1 MFIVVL
7 SARVKK
13 GIKKNKIPRNKLS
26 QGDERPIYGKL

>member
-13 GIKKNKIPRNKLS
+13 GIKKNKIPRIKLS
-26 QGDERPIYGKL
+26 QGVERPIYGKL